1 MRIAGALSAVAGVFV
16 ERVPVD
22 RPPELRLVEDR
33 PDPAWS
39 VVALGD
45 CGENASRIARELTV
59 QTADSVELAS
69 IDDASGRVV
78 LLSGA
83 DVDSAYCEL
92 VAAEMRSRG
101 LDVVEVAAS
110 LPRRRWQFLGLRDRP
125 AAAAVRELIAG
136 SLRREGGQ
144 ATIALIAGVMLTFL
158 GVALFAQYGGA
169 LAARGNDQ
177 RIGDVA
183 AVASAKRMAGDY
195 PRLFVPATLPNGAP
209 NPLHMS
215 QAQYRARAL
224 AVARRELRRAGGPLR
239 GASVRLTGTPHP
251 NQVTVRMSRR
261 RQLDVLGEHRSIVV
275 RVRSSARLTFELGA
289 MGPALPG
296 RASGG
301 GYDGPL
307 AYRQGKPMRPDVAAA
322 FDRMYAAAARAGHAL
337 TINSAFRSDAEQSRL
352 FAQRPD
358 PKWVAPPGTSLH
370 RYGTELDLGPPSAYA
385 WLKANARRFG
395 FIHRYAWEPW
405 HYGFGPNPRDVP
417 AQYNKGSF
425 EPPGGDSNGGG
436 LPSWVPARYRSA
448 IARAAQRHNVQP
460 VLLAAQ
466 LKAESNFNPNA
477 VSPVGAQGIA
487 QFMPGTARSMGLRNP
502 FDPEQA
508 IEAQAK
514 LMGTLIRQFGKIPE
528 ALAAYNAG
536 PGAVQQHGGIP
547 PYAETKSY
555 IAKILALVKGVAE
568 LDDPAFAGISLI
580 PKAVLVD

>member
-1 MRIAGALSAVAGVFV
+1 MRITGALSVVAGVFV

-22 RPPELRLVEDR
+22 ERPKLQLVADR
-33 PDPAWS
+33 PAPAWS
-39 VVALGD
+39 VVSLGEVGD
-45 CGENASRIARELTV
+45 ADERIARQLADHSGSAAVVTTIEAAEGTVALVADANSDPAYRDLVAYELRERGRTV
-59 QTADSVELAS
+59 VVAT
-69 IDDASGRVV
+69 IDDQASRLGSRNRAA
-78 LLSGA
+78 GA
-83 DVDSAYCEL
+83 LARRL
-92 VAAEMRSRG
+92 I
-101 LDVVEVAAS
+101 AAS
-110 LPRRRWQFLGLRDRP
+110 LGP
-125 AAAAVRELIAG
+125 EK
-136 SLRREGGQ
+136 GQ
-144 ATIALIAGVMLTFL
+144 ATIALLAGVFLTFV

-169 LAARGNDQ
+169 LAARGSDQ
-177 RIGDVA
+177 RVTDVA
-183 AVASAKRMAGDY
+183 AAASAKRMAGDY
-195 PRLFVPATLPNGAP
+195 PRLFVPPTLPNGAP

-215 QAQYRARAL
+215 VAQYRSRAIG
-224 AVARRELRRAGGPLR
+224 VARRELRRGGAGIG
-239 GASVRLTGTPHP
+239 GSVRLSGVPHP
-251 NQVTVRMSRR
+251 TKVTVLTARR
-261 RQLDVLGEHRSIVV
+261 RKLDVLGDSRSVV
-275 RVRSSARLTFELGA
+275 VNARSAASLTFEIGSMA
-289 MGPALPG
+289 PALPG
-296 RASGG
+296 QASGG

-322 FDRMYAAAARAGHAL
+322 FDRMHAAATHAGHSL
-337 TINSAFRSDAEQSRL
+337 TITSAFRSDAEQARL

-370 RYGTELDLGPPSAYA
+370 RHGTELDLGPPSTYA

-405 HYGFGPNPRDVP
+405 HYGFGANPRDVP

-425 EPPGGDSNGGG
+425 EPPGGDSSKGEM
-436 LPSWVPARYRSA
+436 PAWVPARYRAA

-477 VSPVGAQGIA
+477 VSPAGAQGIA
-487 QFMPGTARSMGLRNP
+487 QFMPGTAKSMGLHDP

-514 LMGTLIRQFGKIPE
+514 LMGQLIRQFGKIPE

-547 PYAETKSY
+547 PYTETKNY

-568 LDDPAFAGISLI
+568 LDDPAFAGISLK
-580 PKAVLVD
+580 PRVVLVD